1 MKIDYMIIYG
11 CHKKRILDKRLNH
24 ALNMIKEN
32 NIDKIVLTGGIGLFG
47 NFNESQ
53 YMSNYL
59 IEKGINKNKIII
71 EDKSRTTKENN
82 INTIN
87 LLDLKNAKKHLNII
101 LVSQTIHLIRIK
113 RQLNKLLNN
122 NNINFLY
129 EVVK

>member
-24 ALNMIKEN
+24 ALNIIKEN

-53 YMSNYL
+53 YMSHYL
-59 IEKGINKNKIII
+59 IEKDINKNKIII
-71 EDKSRTTKENN
+71 EDKSKTTKENN

-87 LLDLKNAKKHLNII
+87 LLDLKNTKKHLNII
-101 LVSQTIHLIRIK
+101 LVSQKMHLIRIK

-129 EVVK
+129 EIVK

>member
-11 CHKKRILDKRLNH
+11 SHKKRILDKRLNH
-24 ALNMIKEN
+24 ALNIIKEN

-59 IEKGINKNKIII
+59 IKKGINKNKIII

-101 LVSQTIHLIRIK
+101 LVSQKLHLIRIK

-129 EVVK
+129 EIVK